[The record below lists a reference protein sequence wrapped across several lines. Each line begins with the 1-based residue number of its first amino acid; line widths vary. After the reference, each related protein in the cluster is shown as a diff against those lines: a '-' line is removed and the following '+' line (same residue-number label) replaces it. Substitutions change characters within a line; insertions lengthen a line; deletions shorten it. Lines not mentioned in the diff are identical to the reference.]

1 MKKKMDTQ
9 NDEPHGRKET
19 LLELF
24 QRCPI
29 DAETWK
35 FILDRPTDQPREV
48 SFDDWQFDDD
58 VITVVPEISD

>member
-1 MKKKMDTQ
+1 MKKKMEPQ
-9 NDEPHGRKET
+9 NDKPNDRKET

-35 FILDRPTDQPREV
+35 FILERPNDQPREV

-58 VITVVPEISD
+58 DLTAVAEIID